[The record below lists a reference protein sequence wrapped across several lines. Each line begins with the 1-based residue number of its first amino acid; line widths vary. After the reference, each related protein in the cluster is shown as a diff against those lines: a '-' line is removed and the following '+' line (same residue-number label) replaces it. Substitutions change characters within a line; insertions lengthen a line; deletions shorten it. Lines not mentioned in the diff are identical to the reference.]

1 MPRFFVD
8 PSAVD
13 REAGRIVI
21 TGEDAGHIARSLRM
35 AAGERVTVCDG
46 ASHDYLCRLDRIRD
60 GEVSAS
66 LLEERECRAESPLK
80 ITVFQAS
87 VKGDRPDTVVKRS
100 VEYGAAGIV
109 FYRSSRCIADISPAR
124 LERLSRISKEAAMQC
139 GRGILPGVSGP
150 LGFSEALRL
159 ASGADL
165 PLFCYE
171 EEAGLTLSEALGR
184 AAAPRTVSVFIGPE
198 GGFSPAEAEAAK
210 AAGMISVSLGKRIL
224 RTESAAPFVLACL
237 ALRYEPGV

>member
-35 AAGERVTVCDG
+35 AVGETVTVCDG
-46 ASHDYLCRLDRIRD
+46 ASRDYLCRLDRIRD

-66 LLEERECRAESPLK
+66 VLEEKECPAESPLR

-87 VKGDRPDTVVKRS
+87 VKGDRPDTVVRRS

-109 FYRSSRCIADISPAR
+109 FYRSKRCIADISPSR

-139 GRGILPGVSGP
+139 GRGIIPQVSGP
-150 LGFSEALRL
+150 LGFEEALRL
-159 ASGADL
+159 ASGAGL

-171 EEAGLTLSEALGR
+171 EEEAVTLSEALGR
-184 AAAPRTVSVFIGPE
+184 ASDPRTASVFIGPE
-198 GGFSPAEAEAAK
+198 GGFSSAEAEAAK

-237 ALRYEPGV
+237 SVRFEPGV